1 MDSRFQPDAE
11 DQFLAALAGLLVV
24 LIGLAGI
31 GYGSAVVF
39 NGFAFLSG
47 HGTERT
53 VYVESVDMLWS
64 ETSKD
69 VTEGVG
75 YYIDADGTR
84 HACSVIQDGL
94 KPGAQVQ
101 ARSPVIPIH
110 PPSVFYDHGEARAII
125 FLALFFT
132 ILGGGL
138 TLGFGSFL
146 LSIGRF

>member
-1 MDSRFQPDAE
+1 MDRHDVSDER
-11 DQFLAALAGLLVV
+11 LAALAGLVVV

-31 GYGSAVVF
+31 GYGAAVAF

-53 VYVESVDMLWS
+53 VYVESVDILWG
-64 ETSKD
+64 ENSKD
-69 VTEGVG
+69 ATQGVG
-75 YYIDADGTR
+75 YYLDADGNR

-110 PPSVFYDHGEARAII
+110 PPTVFHDHGEARDII
-125 FLALFFT
+125 FIALFLT

-138 TLGFGSFL
+138 TLWFGSFL
-146 LSIGRF
+146 LSEGRF